1 MRLRVAC
8 SAMVAIA
15 LSACAS
21 RPARDALP
29 PIDGSPQAHQAAREQ
44 ILAARPD
51 WSMSGRLAIA
61 NGKDGG
67 NGRIEWMQ
75 SGARFDVALS
85 APVTRQQWRVTGGE
99 GTALLEGLDGG
110 PRSGPDAEQLVFEAT
125 RWRIPVDAL
134 VQWVRGRASPGAAVE
149 FAADGRL
156 RRLTDAGWVV
166 DYADWRDV
174 GGVELPGRVEA
185 RQGDARVRLIVD
197 DWAAG
202 DAAP

>member
-1 MRLRVAC
+1 MSIRVMWV
-8 SAMVAIA
+8 AMVAIA

-29 PIDGSPQAHQAAREQ
+29 PVDGSPQAHQAARELA
-44 ILAARPD
+44 LAAQPD

-67 NGRIEWMQ
+67 SGRIEWMQ

-85 APVTRQQWRVTGGE
+85 APVTRQSWRVSGGD
-99 GTALLEGLDGG
+99 GMALLEGLDGG

-134 VQWVRGRASPGAAVE
+134 VQWVRGRASPGAVVE
-149 FAADGRL
+149 YAADGRL

-166 DYADWRDV
+166 DYDDWRAVD
-174 GGVELPGRVEA
+174 GIELPGRVEA
-185 RQGDARVRLIVD
+185 RQGDARVRLVVD
-197 DWAAG
+197 EWTSG
-202 DAAP
+202 DGAP